1 MFSLTAI
8 NSIKDPSQKRSI
20 KDELTFAT
28 DDQKKRDAPTS
39 IYDDGRIRSLQDI
52 RLFVFLAVSFVLIG
66 GVFMVSDYFNHK
78 QEHTSPLFSVS
89 TDVITDSNNN

>member
-1 MFSLTAI
+1 MFHSTVI
-8 NSIKDPSQKRSI
+8 NRVKEGNQTSSINDEFKLVSEGQKSKI
-20 KDELTFAT
+20 QTNLI
-28 DDQKKRDAPTS
+28 Q
-39 IYDDGRIRSLQDI
+39 DDGRIRSLQEI